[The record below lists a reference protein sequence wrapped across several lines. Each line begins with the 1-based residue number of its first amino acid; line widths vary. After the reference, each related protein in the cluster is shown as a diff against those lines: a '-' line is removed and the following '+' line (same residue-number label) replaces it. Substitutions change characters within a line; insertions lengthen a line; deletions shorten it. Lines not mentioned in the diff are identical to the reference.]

1 MRMRSVL
8 ATAAATLSMFALGCP
23 LGGQSKP
30 ARAQEAA
37 LELNMNARFGRM
49 EIAAERV
56 APKARDAFFDRRKGW
71 GGTIRVADYDLTG
84 LRMQG
89 EDDAETF
96 VKVAWYR
103 ANQPDLRVTTLKQ
116 KWHDFKGDWKL
127 TEEQRLDGD
136 VGLLGEATPAAP
148 VPANGEP
155 ATAPRRQQFP
165 TIYLGSG
172 NGTEAAPAGTQP
184 AAPAARQD
192 EPAAFSEPPMPG
204 APR

>member
-1 MRMRSVL
+1 MRMRF
-8 ATAAATLSMFALGCP
+8 AFAAATLSMFALGCP

-56 APKARDAFFDRRKGW
+56 APAARDAFFNRRKGW

-89 EDDAETF
+89 KDDAETF
-96 VKVAWYR
+96 VKIAWYR
-103 ANQPDLRVTTLKQ
+103 ANQPDLRVTTVKQ

-127 TEEQRLDGD
+127 TEEARLDGD
-136 VGLLGEATPAAP
+136 LGLLGEAPA
-148 VPANGEP
+148 PATGEP
-155 ATAPRRQQFP
+155 AAPRRQQFP

-172 NGTEAAPAGTQP
+172 NGPASETTAPAPQP
-184 AAPAARQD
+184 AAPPPAS